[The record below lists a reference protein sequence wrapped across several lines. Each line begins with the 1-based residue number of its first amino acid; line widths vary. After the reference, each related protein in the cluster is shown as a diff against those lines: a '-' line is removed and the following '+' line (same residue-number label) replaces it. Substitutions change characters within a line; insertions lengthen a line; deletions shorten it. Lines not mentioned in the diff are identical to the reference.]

1 VSTIAGQRKT
11 GNRNV
16 VASRGMAYGLSA
28 GLAVVAVVAAALT
41 FWVPGIL
48 AGPAAMNGSARGTA
62 LVMLMLG
69 VPALVTAM
77 VHTAR
82 GSLRALVVWA
92 GALGYFVYNAGMF
105 VFATPYNRLFLGYVA
120 MLSLSVWA
128 LVSLLCRARPS
139 SMVTERLPSRSI
151 AGYMWVT
158 VALNAFLWLSI
169 IVPSLFAERPAEV
182 TDGTGL
188 ATNPVFVQDL
198 AIFLPAAAVAG
209 LWLWQSRPWGVLL
222 SGAVL
227 TYWVIESVTVGVDQW
242 FGASADPSSEVVSMS
257 AVPVFALLTVVS
269 LVPLWLLLR
278 SIRPLPAG

>member
-16 VASRGMAYGLSA
+16 VASRGMAHGLSA
-28 GLAVVAVVAAALT
+28 GLAVMTVVAAALT

-82 GSLRALVVWA
+82 GSMRALVVWA
-92 GALGYFVYNAGMF
+92 GTLGYLVYNAGMF

-151 AGYMWVT
+151 AAYMWVT
-158 VALNAFLWLSI
+158 VALNAFLWLST
-169 IVPSLFAERPAEV
+169 IVPSLFAERPTEV
-182 TDGTGL
+182 MDGTGL

-198 AIFLPAAAVAG
+198 AIFLPAAAAAG
-209 LWLWQSRPWGVLL
+209 LWLWQSRSWGVLL
-222 SGAVL
+222 SGAAL

-278 SIRPLPAG
+278 SIRPVPAG